1 MLVIKRKVS
10 ESILIGDDIEIIIS
24 EIDQDKVKIA
34 INAPID
40 IKIIRKELAETY
52 EFNKIASEKINR
64 ISLND
69 VKTKLKVSKKQVSK
83 KIRK

>member
-24 EIDQDKVKIA
+24 EIGQDKVKIA
-34 INAPID
+34 ISAPAD
-40 IKIIRKELAETY
+40 IKITRKELAETC
-52 EFNKIASEKINR
+52 EFNKIASEKINQ

-69 VKTKLKVSKKQVSK
+69 VKNKLKVIKK
-83 KIRK
+83 